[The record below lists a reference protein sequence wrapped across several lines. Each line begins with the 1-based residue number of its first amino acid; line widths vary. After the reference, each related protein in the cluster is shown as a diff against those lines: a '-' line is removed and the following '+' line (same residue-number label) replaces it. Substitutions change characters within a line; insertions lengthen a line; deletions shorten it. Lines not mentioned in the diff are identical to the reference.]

1 MTKNTIVTGVLSIA
15 AVSALAAILFAG
27 SKIMS
32 VRSPEEAVAET
43 SAVQTGTESA
53 VTAEISAE
61 TLPVETAAPY
71 TETLPASTEMTA
83 FVSGTQ
89 PAPAEVTTVVY
100 GTQPVLTVSPAQT
113 TAAAQPVR
121 TDIISVDGLTY
132 VQGLLIVNKT
142 YPLPAGYNP
151 NGLDPV
157 CEKAFSAMQE
167 AAAKDGLKLEICSGF
182 RTYERQQKLYNDYC
196 FRDGQKA
203 ADLYSARP
211 GHSEHQSGLAID
223 INTTSNEAF
232 LRTPESAWLANHSW
246 EYGFIIRYPKDK
258 ESYTGYS
265 YEASHIRYVGSDY
278 AKMIHETGLCLE
290 ELLNIKSEYIN

>member
-1 MTKNTIVTGVLSIA
+1 MRKNTIVTAVLSA
-15 AVSALAAILFAG
+15 AAISALTVILLAG

-32 VRSPEEAVAET
+32 VRGPEATTAET
-43 SAVQTGTESA
+43 SAVQTGTES
-53 VTAEISAE
+53 TANADVSDE
-61 TLPVETAAPY
+61 TIPVETTAPY
-71 TETLPASTEMTA
+71 TETLPTSTKMTTV
-83 FVSGTQ
+83 VSETQ
-89 PAPAEVTTVVY
+89 PVPTEVTTVVY
-100 GTQPVLTVSPAQT
+100 GTQPVLTASLAQT

-157 CEKAFSAMQE
+157 CEKAFSAMQD
-167 AAAKDGLKLEICSGF
+167 AAAKDGLKLEICSGY
-182 RTYERQQKLYNDYC
+182 RTYDRQQKLYNDFC

-223 INTTSNEAF
+223 VNTTSNDAF
-232 LRTPESAWLANHSW
+232 LKMPESAWLANHCW
-246 EYGFIIRYPKDK
+246 EYGFIIRYPEGK
-258 ESYTGYS
+258 EDYTGYT
-265 YEASHIRYVGSDY
+265 YEASHIRFVGDDF
-278 AKMIHETGLCLE
+278 AKKIHETGLCLE
-290 ELLNIKSEYIN
+290 ELLDIKSEYIN